1 MSQEQN
7 SDRNSNRKR
16 TAVDYVLGDKPTE
29 FQLSLLQ
36 LGRELSW
43 DENDPG
49 FAVSLAM
56 GQVEKVLA
64 LYPDKIKAALDAAS
78 EKAEVKWERTQEA
91 LKVEALKTQLA
102 AQGIDDQL
110 ARVKSFLD
118 LEIQM
123 VKGAMLDER
132 LEMSRVMRD
141 ERKAAQKL
149 IADERAA
156 LETQVAAVAEQQEA
170 ERDAVQK
177 LLTDEQAAMTKQ
189 ADKIADRQKEV
200 IEARTKELIV
210 LATKTN
216 QERAD
221 TQVKS
226 IVASA
231 KAAHYWQSLSWAFG
245 SAIGLVCLT
254 LLVAGWVER
263 YSTWGS
269 FERWNKEHLEICREA
284 GSITCNFYIEE
295 P

>member
-1 MSQEQN
+1 MSLEEN
-7 SDRNSNRKR
+7 SGKNGNRKR

-49 FAVSLAM
+49 FAVPLAM
-56 GQVEKVLA
+56 GQVESVLA
-64 LYPDKIKAALDAAS
+64 VYPDKIQAAMEAAS
-78 EKAEVKWERTQEA
+78 KKAEVKWARTQEA

-110 ARVKSFLD
+110 ARVKSFLA

-123 VKGAMLDER
+123 VKGAMQAER
-132 LEMSRVMRD
+132 LELSKAMRD
-141 ERKAAQKL
+141 ERDAVQKL
-149 IADERAA
+149 MTDERAA
-156 LETQVAAVAEQQEA
+156 LETQVAAVAQQQKA
-170 ERDAVQK
+170 ERDAVQR
-177 LLTDEQAAMTKQ
+177 LMSDERATMAMLAAETTKQ
-189 ADKIADRQKEV
+189 QKEV
-200 IEARTKELIV
+200 LEVRTKELIV

-226 IVASA
+226 IVDSA
-231 KAAHYWQSLSWAFG
+231 KAAHYWQSISWAFG
-245 SAIGLVCLT
+245 SAVGLVCLT
-254 LLVAGWVER
+254 LLAAGWVEK

-269 FERWNKEHLEICREA
+269 FERWNKEHLQLCREA
-284 GSITCNFYIEE
+284 GSTTCHFHIEE

>member
-1 MSQEQN
+1 MADAYGAAGEGYWGATWAMSQDEN
-7 SDRNSNRKR
+7 LDRGSNRKR
-16 TAVDYVLGDKPTE
+16 TAVDFVLGDKPTE

-49 FAVSLAM
+49 FAVPLAM

-64 LYPDKIKAALDAAS
+64 LYPDKIKAAMEAAS

-132 LEMSRVMRD
+132 LEMGRAMRD
-141 ERKAAQKL
+141 ERKAVQKL
-149 IADERAA
+149 MADERAA
-156 LETQVAAVAEQQEA
+156 MAKLAAE
-170 ERDAVQK
+170 
-177 LLTDEQAAMTKQ
+177 MTKQ
-189 ADKIADRQKEV
+189 QKEV
-200 IEARTKELIV
+200 LEARTKELIV

-231 KAAHYWQSLSWAFG
+231 KAAHYWQSISWAFG

-269 FERWNKEHLEICREA
+269 FERWNKEPLQLCREA